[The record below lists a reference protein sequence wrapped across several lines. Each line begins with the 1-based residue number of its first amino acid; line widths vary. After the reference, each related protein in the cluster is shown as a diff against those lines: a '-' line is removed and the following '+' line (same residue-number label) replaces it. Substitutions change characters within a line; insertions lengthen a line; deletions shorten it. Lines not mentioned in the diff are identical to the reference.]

1 MRCANSPL
9 RPASNLPKNRLF
21 GNGWLIS
28 PSPFFY
34 RPLLSERFGEP
45 AEIAGTVVFLASRES
60 AFTVGIE
67 LIIDRGLSRR
77 RIVGH
82 LRAGK
87 ELAVKAARIHSFGP
101 PDVVV
106 VEDVPV
112 PSPGPGEVLVRVM
125 AAGVAPW
132 DAIIREGKSKVSPQ
146 PPLTLG
152 SDFSGVVEKVGPG
165 VTGLAPNDEVYGVTN
180 PQFCGAQ
187 AEFAVAMADMVACKP
202 QSLTHL
208 EAASAPVIAVAA
220 WQMLFQYAQAMR
232 GQTVMVVGAAGNVGA
247 YTVQMAVD
255 AGIHVVAISHLDDG
269 GLLRSLGVKSI
280 IDSSKPTF
288 EKDLPQVD
296 AILDTVGGSTFQ
308 RCVAALK
315 PGGKLVTSVSTRPL
329 PEEAI
334 FFYAE
339 VTTAR
344 LQTISTLFDAGRI
357 TARVGSVLPLS
368 EAREAQEMLADAPH
382 KPGKIVLEIG
392 HSQ

>member
-1 MRCANSPL
+1 M
-9 RPASNLPKNRLF
+9 
-21 GNGWLIS
+21 
-28 PSPFFY
+28 
-34 RPLLSERFGEP
+34 
-45 AEIAGTVVFLASRES
+45 
-60 AFTVGIE
+60 
-67 LIIDRGLSRR
+67 
-77 RIVGH
+77 
-82 LRAGK
+82 
-87 ELAVKAARIHSFGP
+87 KAARIHSFGA

-112 PSPGPGEVLVRVM
+112 PSAGPGEVLVRVM

-152 SDFSGVVEKVGPG
+152 SDFSGIVEKVDPG
-165 VTGLAPNDEVYGVTN
+165 VTDFAPADEVYGVTN

-187 AEFAVAMADMVACKP
+187 AEFAMAAADMIACKP
-202 QSLTHL
+202 RSLNHE
-208 EAASAPVIAVAA
+208 EAASAPVIAVTA
-220 WQMLFQYAQAMR
+220 WQMPFQYAQAMR

-247 YTVQMAVD
+247 YAVQMAVD
-255 AGIHVVAISHLDDG
+255 AGIQIVAIVHLGDE
-269 GLLRSLGVKSI
+269 GLLRSLGAESI
-280 IDSSKPTF
+280 IDSSKPAF
-288 EKDLPQVD
+288 EKDLPMVD
-296 AILDTVGGSTFQ
+296 AILDTVGGSTFE
-308 RCVAALK
+308 RCAAALK
-315 PGGKLVTSVSTRPL
+315 PGGKLVTSVATQPL
-329 PEEAI
+329 PAGAI

-344 LQTISTLFDAGRI
+344 LQTISALFDAGRI